1 MIRKMV
7 FTGAVILGV
16 FAAPAA
22 AQDSS
27 PPSILPTTITAPEP
41 APPATSPPPTVG
53 GVSLPRTGGDID
65 AEIMLGATLTAAGL
79 ILAVAARRRRHAYS
93 VTTTGA

>member
-16 FAAPAA
+16 LAAPAG

-27 PPSILPTTITAPEP
+27 PPSVLPTTITA

-79 ILAVAARRRRHAYS
+79 VLAVAARRRRRGYS
-93 VTTTGA
+93 AATTGA